1 MQSRINDIRRADAEI
16 VAVCVDPVEKNA
28 EFVRD
33 LGLAFPVLSDEKL
46 SVIDSYDIR
55 HKRGNT
61 FAEQDIAR
69 PAVFVLDREGVVQW
83 RELTDNYR
91 VRVRPETILEQLAAI
106 Q

>member
-46 SVIDSYDIR
+46 SVIDTYDIR
-55 HKRGNT
+55 HEQGNT

-69 PAVFVLDREGVVQW
+69 PAVFVLDREGVVRW

-106 Q
+106 P